1 MSQNKE
7 LMRCKL
13 LLAFTMMV
21 STLLAQN
28 TIYTPGDGIMI
39 TYEEGSGV
47 QFVHKVKQGH
57 TLYSIARI
65 FQTPVNRIL
74 SFNNRKPN
82 TPLSIGQEIRIP
94 FTSELMY
101 TGPSISSFPT
111 GTFIPVYYRVKKGET
126 IYRIAKVYFNQSVEQ
141 ILQRNKMSTPQL
153 AMDQSL
159 LIGWIPVDPT
169 ITLTQDSLEGQK
181 QVVITQST
189 ETDTLQ
195 TQEHEPIVFVR
206 DTVRNAVPEVA
217 GVKRTQTALAYWN
230 KQGSDRSNLF
240 VLHPTAKINSLIE
253 IYNPQLQRRTY
264 AKVLSRIPKG
274 MYPNNIEIIVSPRVA
289 EVLGALNSEFRVKLT
304 YFE

>member
-1 MSQNKE
+1 
-7 LMRCKL
+7 MRLKL
-13 LLAFTMMV
+13 LIAFICV
-21 STLLAQN
+21 ASTVLGQQS
-28 TIYTPGDGIMI
+28 IYTPGDGIMI
-39 TYEEGSGV
+39 TYEEGGGV
-47 QFVHKVKQGH
+47 QFIHKVKQGH

-65 FQTPVNRIL
+65 FQTPVNQIMA
-74 SFNNRKPN
+74 FNNRKAGQ
-82 TPLSIGQEIRIP
+82 PLSIGQEIRIP

-101 TGPSISSFPT
+101 TGPSVSSFQA

-141 ILQRNKMSTPQL
+141 ILQRNKMSNAQL
-153 AMDQSL
+153 ATDQGL

-169 ITLTQDSLEGQK
+169 ITLAQDSLDGQRTEK
-181 QVVITQST
+181 ITIAVA
-189 ETDTLQ
+189 TDYDDDKVN
-195 TQEHEPIVFVR
+195 EPIIFIR
-206 DTVRNAVPEVA
+206 DTVQNATPEVA
-217 GVKRTQTALAYWN
+217 GIKRTQTALAYWN

-240 VLHPTAKINSLIE
+240 VLHPSAKINSLIE